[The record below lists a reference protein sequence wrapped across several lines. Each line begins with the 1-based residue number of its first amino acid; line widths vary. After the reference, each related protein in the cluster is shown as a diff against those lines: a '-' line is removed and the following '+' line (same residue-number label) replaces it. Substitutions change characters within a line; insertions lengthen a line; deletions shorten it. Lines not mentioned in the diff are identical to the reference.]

1 MTQASDSPTFTLGRM
16 PPVVLHCLDS
26 YLRTTENW
34 IFRLIRHQSQTTR
47 RIASDRFLECDF
59 DLPGVELL
67 RSPLQPVLYENVHLS
82 GPLRYRR
89 AIARVTYPLY
99 LHARLRNKGIDVVH
113 SHFAQVGWQ
122 YRDVARRLSAAHV
135 VSFYGWDYVRMARL
149 DPSWTTRLAA
159 LYVSADCFICEGP
172 HGAETL
178 IASGCPES
186 KVRVI
191 KLGIEPDQIPF
202 FRRSKRSG
210 ALRLLQVASFR
221 EKKGHIDTVSAF
233 AKALE
238 QWPDM
243 HLTLVGAEPG
253 GIYDAI
259 EHIVLSRGIAD
270 KVSLLPG
277 VAFNKLHSMMAEH
290 HVFIH
295 PSRHASDGD
304 CEGGAP
310 VVLLD
315 AQATGMPVIST
326 THCDIPQEVV
336 DGTTGI
342 LCPEGDVPAL
352 VRAICDFCEMD
363 EGRYLAHA
371 VAARKHVEGNFD
383 VRDCAATME
392 SLYREL
398 ANPQGAR

>member
-1 MTQASDSPTFTLGRM
+1 LNINPGTTR
-16 PPVVLHCLDS
+16 VLHGLDA

-34 IFRLIRHQSQTTR
+34 IFRLIKHQSKTTR
-47 RIASDRFLECDF
+47 YIASDRFLECDF
-59 DLPGVELL
+59 DLADVELL
-67 RSPLQPVLYENVHLS
+67 RSPLQPVLYENAHLNYL
-82 GPLRYRR
+82 LRYRR
-89 AIARVTYPLY
+89 AIARVTYPWY
-99 LHARLRNKGIDVVH
+99 LQMRLRKQRIDVVH
-113 SHFAQVGWQ
+113 SHFAQVGWR
-122 YRDVARRLSAAHV
+122 YRDVARRLGAAHV
-135 VSFYGWDYVRMARL
+135 VSFYGWDYVQMARL
-149 DPSWTTRLAA
+149 DSLWIARLAE
-159 LYVSADCFICEGP
+159 LYASADCFICEGP
-172 HGAETL
+172 HGADTL
-178 IASGCPES
+178 IASGCSES

-191 KLGIEPDQIPF
+191 RLGVEPDQIPF

-210 ALRLLQVASFR
+210 KLRLLQVASLR
-221 EKKGHIDTVSAF
+221 EKKGHVDTVSAF
-233 AKALE
+233 AGALE

-253 GIYDAI
+253 SIYDSI
-259 EHIVLSRGIAD
+259 EHIILSRGIAD

-277 VAFNKLHSMMAEH
+277 IVFSKLHSIMAEH

-336 DGTTGI
+336 DGATGI

-352 VRAICDFCEMD
+352 VRAICDFCEMGED
-363 EGRYLAHA
+363 RYLAYA
-371 VAARKHVEGNFD
+371 VAAREHVERNFD
-383 VRDCAATME
+383 VRDCAVALE
-392 SLYREL
+392 SLYRDL
-398 ANPQGAR
+398 ANPQGTR